1 MTEWFE
7 EWFGEEYLQLY
18 PHRNDADAD
27 AMVELIRRVLPWRA
41 GLRTLDV
48 GCGAGRHAR
57 ALAQAGAEVFGL
69 DLSMSLLR
77 RARQI
82 TPVPLIR
89 ADMRLLPIRPG
100 AMDLTVNLFTSFGY
114 FSTDQ
119 QHLEALTGMMA
130 TLRSGGWFVIDFL
143 NASAVTRNLVPR
155 ETVSLGTGP
164 ARVTR
169 RLSSEG
175 EYVVKVIETAEG
187 RRFMERVR
195 LLTPEVLAA
204 MIRRAGAGILATH
217 GSYDGA
223 ELSAASPRCII
234 FAQKT

>member
-27 AMVELIRRVLPWRA
+27 AMVDLIRRVLPWET
-41 GLRTLDV
+41 GWCTLDV

-57 ALAQAGAEVFGL
+57 ALAQAGARVVGL

-77 RARQI
+77 RARQL
-82 TPVPLIR
+82 TPVPLVR
-89 ADMRLLPIRPG
+89 ADMRILPIREG
-100 AMDLTVNLFTSFGY
+100 SMDLTVNLFTSFGY
-114 FSTDQ
+114 FSNDQ
-119 QHLEALTGMMA
+119 QHHEALAGMLA
-130 TLRSGGWFVIDFL
+130 TLRPGGWFVMDFL
-143 NASAVTRNLVPR
+143 NATTVAHNLVPQ
-155 ETVSLGTGP
+155 ETVALGTGP

-195 LLTPEVLAA
+195 LLTPEVLTA
-204 MIRRAGAGILATH
+204 MIRRAGGGIIATH

-223 ELSAASPRCII
+223 ELTTTSPRCII
-234 FAQKT
+234 FARKN